1 MSQSHALISADLRF
15 LDRQRPLPLLATLA
29 VRLAVTTSKWA
40 DRAHTR
46 KLKRTRGSGA
56 CKSRFGLFPSFTNLL
71 LRRLSL
77 FRHGPPLFM
86 FVFFRAK

>member
-46 KLKRTRGSGA
+46 KALKD
-56 CKSRFGLFPSFTNLL
+56 LDPHL
-71 LRRLSL
+71 LRDIGLTPEAADIEANKR
-77 FRHGPPLFM
+77 FWR
-86 FVFFRAK
+86 V